1 MFKPYQEEPAWGFPI
16 NARRRTQNVKE
27 VGKALMDRN
36 HRGASNSGPL
46 IPGVGLTK
54 TGNRYDDNSMVSTS
68 GDLSTSFCLVES
80 RTSLSKE
87 CQNEEGPT
95 QEEDTHQVGRSS
107 ESSELSGLTTK
118 NSRKHRTQGITSSH
132 QPQKEMIPVSF
143 LTMHSLLWF

>member
-16 NARRRTQNVKE
+16 NPPRRTQNVKE

-36 HRGASNSGPL
+36 HRGASHSGPL

-54 TGNRYDDNSMVSTS
+54 TGNRYDDSSIVSTR

-80 RTSLSKE
+80 RTSLSKG
-87 CQNEEGPT
+87 CQDEGPT

-107 ESSELSGLTTK
+107 ESSELSGPTTK
-118 NSRKHRTQGITSSH
+118 NGRKYRMQSITSSH
-132 QPQKEMIPVSF
+132 QPQKEIIPVSF